1 MNHLTNYQLPVTNN
15 LGAKLAPTCLWAA
28 ERIKPR
34 LEHLKTEYYLI
45 FSAEFWLKCKAFVF
59 PYTGV
64 VQLYIED

>member
-15 LGAKLAPTCLWAA
+15 LGAK
-28 ERIKPR
+28 RIKAR